1 MSMRFSVF
9 LIGLFLALSTAVAD
23 DRHEWLDT
31 AWWSEGQLP
40 APINHTVRTS
50 TEAWVTDEADI
61 PVYIA
66 RPDADGD
73 FPGVLFVHG
82 RRGVDP
88 LIQGHVRRLAARGF
102 VVYAP
107 DLYVGR
113 FIEAMPIE
121 HDYALEGDL
130 DAMLDRV
137 LASQLHA
144 GDRVCVYSHTRGGY
158 LALKLAV
165 SRNRQEDALACFVS
179 YYPHLQDP
187 NAPEPMQVYRYAVE
201 ADRMALPALIFVGDQ
216 EQYQRKRGIDMA
228 VASMQGRG
236 LPVQL
241 VTYPGV
247 GRGFDFREPPVRTF
261 ADDLATRDAL
271 MRATVFMRQALGAVD

>member
-1 MSMRFSVF
+1 MRYWIVIASLLLTPVPV
-9 LIGLFLALSTAVAD
+9 SVAD
-23 DRHEWLDT
+23 DRHDWLD
-31 AWWSEGQLP
+31 ASWWSEGQLP
-40 APINHTVRTS
+40 VPPNHTVRS
-50 TEAWVTDEADI
+50 ATESLVTDEADI
-61 PVYIA
+61 PIYIA
-66 RPDADGD
+66 RPETEGD

-88 LIQGHVRRLAARGF
+88 LIQGHIRRLAARGF

-113 FIEAMPIE
+113 FIEAMPIR
-121 HDYALEGDL
+121 HDPVLETDL
-130 DAMLDRV
+130 SDVLDHV
-137 LASQLHA
+137 LAA
-144 GDRVCVYSHTRGGY
+144 GTHRGERLCVYSHTRGGY
-158 LALKLAV
+158 AALRLAV
-165 SRNRQEDALACFVS
+165 TLDRQADALACFVS
-179 YYPHLQDP
+179 YYPHMQDP
-187 NAPEPMQVYRYAVE
+187 NAPEPMQVYRYASE
-201 ADRMALPALIFVGDQ
+201 ADALTLPSLIFVGAE

-247 GRGFDFREPPVRTF
+247 GRGFDFRAPPVRTF

-271 MRATVFMRQALGAVD
+271 MRATVFMNRHLGDD

>member
-1 MSMRFSVF
+1 MRTTTI
-9 LIGLFLALSTAVAD
+9 LIGLWLVVSIVAVAD
-23 DRHEWLDT
+23 DRHDWLDS

-40 APINHTVRTS
+40 VPANHAVRTTTDS
-50 TEAWVTDEADI
+50 LVTDEADI
-61 PVYIA
+61 PIHIA
-66 RPDADGD
+66 RPDAGGE

-121 HDYALEGDL
+121 HDYALEDDL
-130 DAMLDRV
+130 DAVLDHVR
-137 LASQLHA
+137 ASGMHS

-165 SRNRQEDALACFVS
+165 SLNRQADALACFVS
-179 YYPHLQDP
+179 YYPHMQDP
-187 NAPEPMQVYRYAVE
+187 NAPEPMQVYRYAAE
-201 ADRMALPALIFVGDQ
+201 ADRLTIPSLIFVGDQ

-236 LPVQL
+236 LPVHL

-271 MRATVFMRQALGAVD
+271 MRAAGFMRRSLGVAD